1 MIEGDG
7 AVALGKWR
15 HLNLKHV
22 GRQGF
27 VAEKRGQLLI
37 DTFHLTLQGTKNVI
51 FTFLVFIL
59 AIITLYK
66 MNYEFQQRKGL
77 DSMAILIFEG

>member
-7 AVALGKWR
+7 AVAPGKWR

-27 VAEKRGQLLI
+27 VAEKRSQLLI

-51 FTFLVFIL
+51 FTFLAFIL
-59 AIITLYK
+59 PIITLYK
-66 MNYEFQQRKGL
+66 MNYEFQQKKGL
-77 DSMAILIFEG
+77 DSIATLIFEW

>member
-37 DTFHLTLQGTKNVI
+37 DTFHLTLQREQRMSS
-51 FTFLVFIL
+51 LVFIL
-59 AIITLYK
+59 PIITLYK